1 MSNKQYQSPIIQ
13 VININIDKSIM
24 TDGNPT
30 TSMGVECDVVACT
43 EVD

>member
-13 VININIDKSIM
+13 VINIDIDKSIM

-30 TSMGVECDVVACT
+30 TSMGVECYPDNCT
-43 EVD
+43 EDN